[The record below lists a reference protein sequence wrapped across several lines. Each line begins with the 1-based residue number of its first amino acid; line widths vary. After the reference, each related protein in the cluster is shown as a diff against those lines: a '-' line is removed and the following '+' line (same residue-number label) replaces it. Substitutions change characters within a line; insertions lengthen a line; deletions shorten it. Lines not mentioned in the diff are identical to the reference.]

1 MRDSKSVG
9 EYRTIRRG
17 RHGGKGEGS
26 SALLFRGNVLL
37 FTIKKNRDKNTIT
50 IFWNIHIKTTP
61 YEKARPDVSPNAFD
75 YDGHCNF

>member
-1 MRDSKSVG
+1 MRNSKSVG
-9 EYRTIRRG
+9 EYRRG

-37 FTIKKNRDKNTIT
+37 FTIKKKRQKYNYH
-50 IFWNIHIKTTP
+50 FWNIHIKTTP

-75 YDGHCNF
+75 YDGHSNF